1 MNANLDIIAKE
12 LYGKIQTRFPDIQM
26 GDENAA
32 VLSKKED
39 IPKARFFEFEYE
51 ENGESLGTVAITLD
65 EDDGVVIQVSDDLV
79 DGKNGRP
86 HPRAFKFIRS
96 FRSFAKDRLLK
107 FDIQNLG
114 KSNLDK
120 RDYHYQAKRKEQ
132 PAMEP
137 IMENK
142 LYGSSKMSYQDLG
155 EAQLIIKHT
164 QPINPDLAAGR
175 TMHIEGIWVE
185 NAQGERFRYPVKH
198 LNGARAMAEHLK
210 HGGNPYDGIGKHI
223 VSLSEEMAALRKFK
237 GYVGRQD
244 QLSETM
250 ANVTDRVIERIEEI
264 KREVQLLQRTA
275 HYETFAESFEESE
288 EQMLPEELVN
298 DLVDRL
304 TIRTFN
310 EELKGVF
317 QYIAK
322 FIDESDVPVKEIN
335 PDELLDEV
343 SDTVEKD
350 AEGKVKSW
358 KHEGD
363 WKKSNPK
370 KNPEG
375 KVHNLAG
382 QALKKTKE
390 LCPEDAFESAMD
402 RLMEQDDLFSH
413 NEAAQQAAIEK
424 FNSIMGDQG
433 NILSGDDAVM
443 SLKGIIDDQGLM
455 DELRK
460 ASPGLDTRSLIQA
473 WVFANRDKFDNPA
486 VVSQLNFGE
495 QDIQQEQPPMVPP
508 PADMSAAPAMP
519 AAPAPVDPNAIP
531 PVAPAAAP
539 APVAEE
545 VDDHPNKFSPVEE
558 RIMTALRKAKKAG
571 ATLETQLDFGSGVKT
586 IAEIIENCGCA
597 PQDVGYD
604 EEPQADGLHEMLKY
618 ISGFY
623 NKEDGTFP
631 LGGTRIKIKVKKEFD
646 EGVFGNASEDDL
658 AKVMHFIEK
667 KDPSSNEQNHIM
679 KLAGVHHHEP
689 SGHMEMRE
697 WHAKDIEA
705 RLKSIEEEMPS
716 MDPNPFT
723 NVLSKMQY
731 NGKPL
736 NDPETA
742 KSIAGSFTGAM
753 RDQMDKVDAPD
764 QEVMPGFNPAKMI
777 GGIKTQMDTAKPN
790 LEDALAKLFQQAQ
803 FK

>member
-1 MNANLDIIAKE
+1 MNANLDNIAKE

-39 IPKARFFEFEYE
+39 IPKARFFEFEYQE
-51 ENGESLGTVAITLD
+51 DGEPLGTVAITLD
-65 EDDGVVIQVSDDLV
+65 EDDGVVIQVSGDLV
-79 DGKNGRP
+79 TGNNGRP
-86 HPRAFKFIRS
+86 HHNAFKFIRS
-96 FRSFAKDRLLK
+96 FRSFAKDRLLN

-120 RDYHYQAKRKEQ
+120 RDYHYQAKRKEE

-164 QPINPDLAAGR
+164 QPVNTELAAGR

-237 GYVGRQD
+237 GYVSRQD
-244 QLSETM
+244 QLSEAM

-275 HYETFAESFEESE
+275 HYESFAESFEESE

-350 AEGKVKSW
+350 ADGKVKSW

-433 NILSGDDAVM
+433 NVLSGDDAVM
-443 SLKGIIDDQGLM
+443 SLKGVIDNQGLM

-460 ASPGLDTRSLIQA
+460 ASPGLDVRALIQA
-473 WVFANRDKFDNPA
+473 WVFANRDQFANPA

-508 PADMSAAPAMP
+508 PAADMAAPAPTPDM
-519 AAPAPVDPNAIP
+519 AAAPVDPNAIP
-531 PVAPAAAP
+531 PAAP
-539 APVAEE
+539 APVA
-545 VDDHPNKFSPVEE
+545 PAPVAEG
-558 RIMTALRKAKKAG
+558 IMNALRKAKAAG
-571 ATLETQLDFGSGVKT
+571 ATLETQLDFGHGVKT
-586 IAEIIENCGCA
+586 IAEIIEDCGCA

-604 EEPQADGLHEMLKY
+604 QEQPQADGLHEMLKY

-646 EGVFGNASEDDL
+646 EGAFTNASEDDL
-658 AKVMHFIEK
+658 IKVIHFIEK
-667 KDPSSNEQNHIM
+667 KDPSSNEHNSIM
-679 KLAGVHHHEP
+679 KLAGVQHQEP

-705 RLKSIEEEMPS
+705 RLKSVEEDLPS
-716 MDPNPFT
+716 TDASNPFSG
-723 NVLSKMQY
+723 VLNKLQY
-731 NGKPL
+731 NGKSIS
-736 NDPETA
+736 DPDTA
-742 KSIAGSFTGAM
+742 KSIAGDFTGTM
-753 RDQMDKVDAPD
+753 RDQMNKVDAPD
-764 QEVMPGFNPAKMI
+764 QEVMPGFNPGKLL
-777 GGIKTQMDTAKPN
+777 GGIKSQMNTATPN
-790 LEDALAKLFQQAQ
+790 LEDALSKLFQQAQ